1 MKLLLTNE
9 CNEFDGIR
17 FTDLQ
22 NNWLLLLTA
31 VYIGTFLI
39 SNFENDQKFILYL
52 DVK

>member
-9 CNEFDGIR
+9 CNKIDEIW

-39 SNFENDQKFILYL
+39 NNFENDQKCILYL